1 MGAVA
6 CGEYRSRRPE
16 LSALYGAFREGWPQV
31 ESEASF
37 RGGVPKRVK
46 EEVQRYLRCGILR
59 YGFGQLKCGDCHE
72 SVLVAFSC
80 KSRGWCPGCGTRRS
94 WETASHCEAVLPE
107 LGYRQWTLSLPR
119 ELRWWVMK
127 KPSLLR
133 AMERRLVR
141 EFGGGRAAWPS
152 GWASGDD

>member
-37 RGGVPKRVK
+37 RGGLPKRVN

-59 YGFGQLKCGDCHE
+59 YGFGQLKCEDCHE

-80 KSRGWCPGCGTRRS
+80 KSRGWCPGCGTKAFVGDGEPLRS
-94 WETASHCEAVLPE
+94 GVARAWLPAMD
-107 LGYRQWTLSLPR
+107 L
-119 ELRWWVMK
+119 VAAA
-127 KPSLLR
+127 R
-133 AMERRLVR
+133 AKA
-141 EFGGGRAAWPS
+141 GG
-152 GWASGDD
+152 